1 MFPPKFAPSAGLSK
15 NFHPTIA
22 INNLPQ
28 LSAKNLDTPITP
40 SAILFKKEPF
50 LSIQSSIL
58 VNTPLVVIPKF
69 SETFCKLVPTL
80 SMSWIIFWAFLS
92 NAKPFANEATIDEAF
107 PVIASSILFKCK
119 AWFFNMS
126 VSDLP
131 SNAIILLHSSLVI
144 SFMFFPFT

>member
-80 SMSWIIFWAFLS
+80 SMFWIIFWAFLS
-92 NAKPFANEATIDEAF
+92 NAKPFANEATTDEAF
-107 PVIASSILFKCK
+107 PTIASSILFKCK
-119 AWFFNMS
+119 AWSFNMS

-131 SNAIILLHSSLVI
+131 SNAIILLHSSSVI